1 MGQRIVVQEPFVV
14 GDVAVFVTDRSV
26 TGVGGI
32 TFESASD
39 AEAQGGIPARLAAR
53 LYAVDAGLRQVYVAM
68 DTIVVR
74 RVVGWDDPHLVAVAR
89 AVEDLFVFYPVD
101 GPIDV

>member
-1 MGQRIVVQEPFVV
+1 M
-14 GDVAVFVTDRSV
+14 GDVAVFVTDRSL

-32 TFESASD
+32 RFESVSD
-39 AEAQGGIPARLAAR
+39 AEAQGAVPAKLAAR

-74 RVVGWDDPHLVAVAR
+74 RVVGWNDAQLAAVAR
-89 AVEDLFVFYPVD
+89 VVEELFVFYAVD
-101 GPIDV
+101 SP